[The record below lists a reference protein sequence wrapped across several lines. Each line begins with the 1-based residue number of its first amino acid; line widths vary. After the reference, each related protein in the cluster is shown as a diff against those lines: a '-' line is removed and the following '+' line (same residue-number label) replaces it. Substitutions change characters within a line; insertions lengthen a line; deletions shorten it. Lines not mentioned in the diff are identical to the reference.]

1 MQGEASRGV
10 WGVGGQ
16 SEKRRVCPVTRSPAK
31 VFAFSAVLGGFGGP
45 VHSHL
50 WRRHDYISPYI
61 LLTLNYGD
69 HCFELLYENAVISL
83 IPLLGTTCVNMSYI
97 AIADLKKPTALTP
110 V

>member
-10 WGVGGQ
+10 WGWKERKEARLSRDTLARQGF
-16 SEKRRVCPVTRSPAK
+16 RV
-31 VFAFSAVLGGFGGP
+31 FAVLGGFGGP

-69 HCFELLYENAVISL
+69 LCFELLYENAVISL
-83 IPLLGTTCVNMSYI
+83 IPLLGTTCMNMSYI
-97 AIADLKKPTALTP
+97 AIADLKNPTALTP
-110 V
+110 I